1 MASQLFFQNIIK
13 LSIPEEANFVG
24 IIRNSILLMETPF
37 RDCNRIAVTRLQD
50 FYIVLEH
57 HF

>member
-24 IIRNSILLMETPF
+24 IIRNSILLMETPSE
-37 RDCNRIAVTRLQD
+37 IVIVLQLQD
-50 FYIVLEH
+50 FKTST
-57 HF
+57 